1 MKIIEIKTTQNV
13 VLQYELADL
22 RERVVAFLIDSAIL
36 FFGLLILISLLT
48 MALSGT
54 AMHAVLYLS
63 IAVYIFYSLT
73 FELLNNGQTPGK
85 MAMRIRVIKA
95 TSGHA
100 TFPDYAA
107 RWVFRLVDI
116 FLSFGG
122 IASILIASSSKS
134 QRIGDIVANTTV
146 VKLSPSMNL
155 NLQDIL
161 NLHSSTSYK
170 PEYTQ
175 AKQLIEEDVLLI
187 KSALDRYRAYQ
198 NRAHAEAIKMLA
210 RKIAHIL
217 RLTTLEK
224 NDVQF
229 LETVL
234 KDYVMLTR

>member
-22 RERVVAFLIDSAIL
+22 RERVVAFLIDSTIL
-36 FFGLLILISLLT
+36 FFGLLIL
-48 MALSGT
+48 MALLAQAFSGA
-54 AMHAVLYLS
+54 AMDAALYLS

-73 FELLNNGQTPGK
+73 FEILNNGQTPGK

-100 TFPDYAA
+100 TFPDYTA

-134 QRIGDIVANTTV
+134 QRIGDIVANTAV
-146 VKLSPSMNL
+146 VKLAPSMNL

-161 NLHSSTSYK
+161 NLHSPTSYK

-175 AKQLIEEDVLLI
+175 AKQLVEEDALLI
-187 KSALDRYRAYQ
+187 KTALDRYRTYQ
-198 NRAHAEAIKMLA
+198 NRAHGEALEMLA
-210 RKIAHIL
+210 DKIARVL
-217 RLTTLEK
+217 RMTTREK